1 MSTYRL
7 PSFEE
12 VAIGLDTSSDIDEL
26 FVEYMSDYI
35 SESGMNDELD
45 FDIDMYLESFS
56 FDEKINK
63 IINSLKAELSLYK
76 IKPTK

>member
-1 MSTYRL
+1 MSTYQL

-12 VAIGLDTSSDIDEL
+12 VTISLDTSSDIDEL
-26 FVEYMSDYI
+26 FAEVMSDYI

-76 IKPTK
+76 TKPTK

>member
-1 MSTYRL
+1 MSTYQL

-12 VAIGLDTSSDIDEL
+12 VTISLDTSSDIDEL
-26 FVEYMSDYI
+26 FAECMSDYI

-45 FDIDMYLESFS
+45 FDIGMYLESFS

-63 IINSLKAELSLYK
+63 IIKSLKAELSLYK
-76 IKPTK
+76 TKPTK